1 MTLKAPK
8 LLSKLFS
15 SIDRGPIH
23 AQDKKAK
30 PPKHDINLCT
40 TDLTISVCSKKDIE
54 TWTVAAE
61 YIIRNIESKSFMLI
75 VPQDSLGDF
84 IRRTPSEIQVI
95 SEEEVIPSS
104 FLKIIEE
111 HLDPTT
117 VQSTRGGWIYQ
128 QFLKMQGAIDSQ
140 KDRIALWDA
149 DTVPLKKISFFD
161 DKNRARFYT
170 SNEHHRPYFEMINS
184 ILGCSKIYKYSF
196 IAQSIPFKRQWI
208 IDLCREIEDRTG
220 SADWKLG
227 ILSCMRSALGPSPF
241 SEYETIGTYAMSR
254 LNETDKPIP
263 QANSQS
269 WVRNGYELIGPAANL
284 SFFNHASLHNAA
296 FVSFERWSKP
306 FSHYSRPHNSQVFS
320 SSDSKMPIRLKLALS
335 IAYDMVKM
343 NFKSA
348 KTSIKNLASSELFL
362 IFDNESEGKRLNRF
376 LSDFFL
382 ASPFATIMHI
392 GTNNGI
398 MDDHLK
404 PFLPV
409 HKGSIILAESML
421 YYCNKLEQLYSTQN
435 NIQVV
440 NASIASKEEMR
451 DLFYISPLVVDEM
464 DGDGPM
470 NKWAHGQAA
479 FVKDTLVSSIYK
491 NQFRGTSYRHN
502 AQRYIDSIQTTCI
515 KTMTLAS
522 IAKKYQLAHIELLV
536 IDVQGAE
543 LETLSSLHELESLP
557 RFIVYRENLSLL
569 GDKSIKIESLLAN
582 CGYVFISGNTS
593 RLWGL
598 DSTSVSRSSL
608 GL

>member
-8 LLSKLFS
+8 LLSKLFT
-15 SIDRGPIH
+15 SIERVPVH
-23 AQDKKAK
+23 AQDKRAMSPK
-30 PPKHDINLCT
+30 PDINLCT
-40 TDLTISVCSKKDIE
+40 TDLTISVCSMKDIE

-61 YIIRNIESKSFMLI
+61 YIIRNIESKSYMLI
-75 VPQDSLGDF
+75 VPRDSLSDF
-84 IRRTPSEIQVI
+84 IRRTPGEIQVI

-104 FLKIIEE
+104 FIKVIEE
-111 HLDPTT
+111 YLDPTT
-117 VQSTRGGWIYQ
+117 DQSTRGGWIYQ
-128 QFLKMQGAIDSQ
+128 QFLKIQGAIDSQ

-161 DKNRARFYT
+161 DRNRARFYT
-170 SNEHHRPYFEMINS
+170 SSEHHRPYFEMMNS

-220 SADWKLG
+220 ATDWKLG

-254 LNETDKPIP
+254 LIETDKPIP

-284 SFFNHASLHNAA
+284 SFFNHASLRNAA

-306 FSHYSRPHNSQVFS
+306 FSHYSKPHNPQVFS

-335 IAYDMVKM
+335 IAYNIVKM
-343 NFKSA
+343 NFSSA
-348 KTSIKNLASSELFL
+348 KTSMKNLTSSELFL

-382 ASPFATIMHI
+382 ASPLATIMHI

-398 MDDHLK
+398 MNDHLK

-409 HKGSIILAESML
+409 HKGPIILVESML
-421 YYCNKLEQLYSTQN
+421 YYCKKLEQLYSTQN
-435 NIQVV
+435 NIKIT

-451 DLFYISPLVVDEM
+451 DLFFISPLVVDEM

-470 NKWAHGQAA
+470 NRWADGQAA
-479 FVKDTLVSSIYK
+479 FIKNTLVSSIHK
-491 NQFRGTSYRHN
+491 NQFRGSSYIHN
-502 AQRYIDSIQTTCI
+502 VQRYIDSIQTSCI
-515 KTMTLAS
+515 KTTTLAG
-522 IAKKYQLAHIELLV
+522 IAKKNQLAQIELLV

-543 LETLSSLHELESLP
+543 LETLSSLHELENLP
-557 RFIVYRENLSLL
+557 RFIIYQDNLSLL
-569 GDKSIKIESLLAN
+569 GDESTKIESLLAN
-582 CGYVFISGNTS
+582 CGYVFITGNTS

-598 DSTSVSRSSL
+598 DSTSISRSSL